1 MDACLLPP
9 FLQPGDNLWVTMTS
23 GTLRETAA
31 FEQGV
36 AVLRSQPYTVHLS
49 PNIND
54 RWGYLAGSDC
64 RRRLALMDG
73 IKGDYQ
79 GLFCGRGGYGGA
91 RLLEDWQWPPA
102 PAKWLVGFSDVT
114 ALLWALATQGIA
126 SVHGPVITT
135 LAQEP
140 DWSQQRLF
148 DWLIG
153 KPIAPLSGQGWGH
166 GIARGILLP
175 GNLTVATHLLGT
187 DLFPNLDQVI
197 LALEDVG
204 EAPYRID
211 RMLTQWRLSGL
222 LQQVK
227 GIALGRFSNCQAPP
241 RIPSLTV
248 EDVLKDRLGDLGIP
262 IVSHLPFG
270 HDGPNAA
277 LPVGVLAQLD
287 GDGGTL
293 TIVHKDS
300 SP

>member
-1 MDACLLPP
+1 MDVCLQPP
-9 FLQPGDNLWVTMTS
+9 PLQPGDSLWVTMTS

-54 RWGYLAGSDC
+54 QWGYLAGTDC
-64 RRRLALMDG
+64 QRRLALTDG
-73 IKGDYQ
+73 FKGDCQ
-79 GLFCGRGGYGGA
+79 GIFCGRGGYGGA

-102 PAKWLVGFSDVT
+102 PAKWLIGFSDVT
-114 ALLWALATQGIA
+114 ALLWGLATQGIA

-140 DWSQQRLF
+140 EWSQQRLF
-148 DWLIG
+148 DWLAG
-153 KPIAPLSGQGWGH
+153 KPIAPLSGKGWGQ
-166 GIARGILLP
+166 GTARGILLP
-175 GNLTVATHLLGT
+175 GNLTVATHLLST
-187 DLFPNLDQVI
+187 KLLPDLSQVI

-211 RMLTQWRLSGL
+211 RMLTQWRLSGIL
-222 LQQVK
+222 RQVK
-227 GIALGRFSNCQAPP
+227 GIALGRFSNCQAPAG
-241 RIPSLTV
+241 IPSLTV
-248 EDVLKDRLGDLGIP
+248 AEVLKERLGDLGIP
-262 IVSHLPFG
+262 VVSDLCFG

-287 GDGGTL
+287 GDRGTL
-293 TIVHKDS
+293 AVVHKDRDF
-300 SP
+300 